1 MHLCIRIGRT
11 SRCIWQETED
21 VQASRR
27 RCRAGGEAVQSCAAA
42 TKGTKG
48 CATATACF
56 TKIHRACGSE
66 YESIA
71 TGMLHCHTPLYI
83 EVHCISPLH
92 EFIYVYSHRFKFTS
106 FQVLSASQTRFL
118 KMQREK
124 IDLLLADAE
133 AKQQVVESAAEGL
146 LSTSS
151 SVAAA
156 AVDHQPSPQEEETEW
171 SLEDQLIFEAVARGE
186 ETEKHLFDST
196 NAPKIAPSSLW
207 EWKPPLEEEAVTTE
221 ISDEER
227 LQELE
232 TTTARWEEDNIAAKL
247 GAKFEKKH
255 GVRLWP
261 LDFLL
266 WDKIK
271 TLREDVKAFDRSASP
286 KTKRQQLNILE
297 MVAGEVEDMMPSSD
311 DELDKEGAACSGD
324 PDTEWYADELPKEEA
339 AASDDPP
346 AEKA

>member
-1 MHLCIRIGRT
+1 M
-11 SRCIWQETED
+11 
-21 VQASRR
+21 
-27 RCRAGGEAVQSCAAA
+27 
-42 TKGTKG
+42 
-48 CATATACF
+48 
-56 TKIHRACGSE
+56 
-66 YESIA
+66 
-71 TGMLHCHTPLYI
+71 
-83 EVHCISPLH
+83 
-92 EFIYVYSHRFKFTS
+92 
-106 FQVLSASQTRFL
+106 
-118 KMQREK
+118 
-124 IDLLLADAE
+124 
-133 AKQQVVESAAEGL
+133 
-146 LSTSS
+146 
-151 SVAAA
+151 
-156 AVDHQPSPQEEETEW
+156 
-171 SLEDQLIFEAVARGE
+171 EDQLIFEAVVRGE
-186 ETEKHLFDST
+186 ETEQHLFESAADGLCPSFSVAAAAVGYPPPPQEIPSPFDST
-196 NAPKIAPSSLW
+196 NAPKLAPPPPW

-221 ISDEER
+221 SSDEER

-286 KTKRQQLNILE
+286 KTKRQRLNILA

-311 DELDKEGAACSGD
+311 DELDKEEAACSGD